1 MKGLNLSNNN
11 KKWRVV
17 TSFIIATL
25 LTQVSVQSSETDNYL
40 AWDKEI
46 QDSTKEVNRYY
57 NQLMME
63 ALIKVK
69 RRPFMRKK
77 CERVATWIGK
87 AIVKI
92 DQKYTDHWVKKNKK
106 IDRFPKYGTKKWDY
120 LQKTIYKKVL
130 KLGVNMSPTIN
141 INGIYMG
148 SDKISHFFGMGFVY
162 YGVYLKKLKTMKIK
176 KSSLPIQR
184 RQIEAVKHALDLG
197 VVTERVFLGESA
209 MASGVFSYGDMESN
223 YQGLKF
229 YRSLCEGKNPR
240 LKKIAKHTWKL
251 IKPLDIKDYA
261 NPKWDETF
269 YSNHY
274 QKSRWKHVKPYLKK
288 YCGGRFKPIVKE
300 RFEYYKSIDYESFS
314 SLYLKEKAKAG
325 KLPDPLEHS
334 LDRLCQNQQIKP

>member
-1 MKGLNLSNNN
+1 MKGLNRPKYN
-11 KKWRVV
+11 KKWLEAF
-17 TSFIIATL
+17 SFIVSIL
-25 LTQVSVQSSETDNYL
+25 FTQISLNASETDNYL

-46 QDSTKEVNRYY
+46 QDSTEEINRYY
-57 NQLMME
+57 NELMVN
-63 ALIKVK
+63 ALRKVK

-87 AIVKI
+87 SIVKI

-120 LQKTIYKKVL
+120 LKKTIYKKVL

-148 SDKISHFFGMGFVY
+148 SDKISHFFGIGLVY
-162 YGVYLKKLKTMKIK
+162 YGFYLKKLKTMKMK
-176 KSSLPIQR
+176 KSSLPIQK
-184 RQIEAVKHALDLG
+184 RQMKAVKHALDLG
-197 VVTERVFLGESA
+197 ILTERVFLGESA

-229 YRSLCEGKNPR
+229 FRSLCEGKTPR
-240 LKKIAKHTWKL
+240 IKKVSKHTWKL
-251 IKPLDIKDYA
+251 VRPLDIKSYA

-288 YCGGRFKPIVKE
+288 YCKDRFKPIVRE

-314 SLYLKEKAKAG
+314 SRYLKEKAKAG

>member
-1 MKGLNLSNNN
+1 MHNKQRLTLIIFAIVLMFIHSNL
-11 KKWRVV
+11 K
-17 TSFIIATL
+17 A
-25 LTQVSVQSSETDNYL
+25 SETDNYL
-40 AWDKEI
+40 SWDKEI
-46 QDSTKEVNRYY
+46 KDSTEEINRYY
-57 NQLMME
+57 NELMRS
-63 ALIKVK
+63 ALRKVK

-87 AIVKI
+87 GIVKI

-120 LQKTIYKKVL
+120 LEKTIYKKVL

-141 INGIYMG
+141 INGIHMG
-148 SDKISHFFGMGFVY
+148 SDKISHFFGMGLVY
-162 YGVYLKKLKTMKIK
+162 YGYYLKKLKTLKIK
-176 KSSLPIQR
+176 KSSLQKD
-184 RQIEAVKHALDLG
+184 QKQLEAVKHALDLG
-197 VVTERVFLGESA
+197 ILTERVFLGESA

-229 YRSLCEGKNPR
+229 FRSLCEGKNPR
-240 LKKIAKHTWKL
+240 IKKVAKHTWKL
-251 IKPLDIKDYA
+251 VRPLNIKDYA

-288 YCGGRFKPIVKE
+288 YCNDRFKPIVKE

-314 SLYLKEKAKAG
+314 SRYLKQKAREG

-334 LDRLCQNQQIKP
+334 LDRLCQSQHQQSKP